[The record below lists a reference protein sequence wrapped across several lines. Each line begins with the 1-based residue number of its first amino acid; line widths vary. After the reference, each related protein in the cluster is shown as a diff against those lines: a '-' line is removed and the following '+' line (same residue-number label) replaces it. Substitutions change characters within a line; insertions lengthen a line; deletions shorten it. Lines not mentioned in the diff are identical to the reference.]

1 MAKIFNHIEGEI
13 RDFIDGQVQISPGY
27 YFSQYKTVKRI
38 SLYLNGKYASGNIDS
53 QGNYKYWY
61 DIITPR
67 INSEIKN
74 IDFDTKDITLES
86 DSDKDDLA
94 LIIANARLKQWLRE
108 KDQSEALN
116 DSVEDGSSWG
126 NVVWK
131 KVKDG
136 YEQCDLINFFVI
148 NPTAR
153 TLDDTAA
160 IERHILTQSQLR
172 AKKGIWDDEAIENVI
187 KGCAD
192 YGFATTEDGVAT
204 NNKKTPYYEIYE
216 RNGEISLA
224 ELHEAQGKAYD
235 FTKED
240 KYVLAKVVVAG
251 IKHNNSAKEGDRYV
265 LFAEEIPEMPYKEYH
280 RGKYQGRW
288 LRLGIAETLFD
299 IQTRANETG
308 NQIARA
314 LEYGAKQVYQSPDEL
329 IYKNLLTDLKRGD
342 IIRTTQL
349 QRVDMKMDDIMNYV
363 NEWNMLMALADKLCN
378 SFEVV
383 TGESSPSG
391 TPFRL
396 AAQQNQNANKLFDF
410 FREKLGI
417 AIKGVFQDWILP
429 DLLKD
434 LKKRDILKITND
446 PDSFKRV
453 NEYAVKSWYTNNLL
467 AIGPHTAEQASML
480 MKAKMQELMVDEE
493 ACVKLYKEL
502 WDNFKPRVSVVIV
515 GENTNKVE
523 ELQTLATFIQMEG
536 DPVRR
541 TALIEMVMAKKGID
555 VAKLPKTPP
564 QPQIQPQTA
573 PVGQGQS
580 AINAMGQRGDQSV

>member
-1 MAKIFNHIEGEI
+1 MAKIFNRVEEEI

-27 YFSQYKTVKRI
+27 YFSQYKTIKRI

-74 IDFDTKDITLES
+74 IDFDTKDIKLES
-86 DSDKDDLA
+86 DSEKDNLA
-94 LIIANARLKQWLRE
+94 LILANARLKQWLRE

-116 DSVEDGSSWG
+116 DSVEDGSAWG

-136 YEQCDLINFFVI
+136 YEQMDLINFFVI
-148 NPTAR
+148 NQTAR
-153 TLDDTAA
+153 TLEDSPV

-172 AKKGIWDDEAIENVI
+172 AKKGIWNDEAVENVI
-187 KGCAD
+187 KSCSD
-192 YGFATTEDGVAT
+192 FGFSSTEDGVKQD
-204 NNKKTPYYEIYE
+204 NKKTPYYEIYE
-216 RNGEISLA
+216 RNGEISEA
-224 ELHEAQGKAYD
+224 ELGEAQGKSFDYNKD
-235 FTKED
+235 D
-240 KYVLAKVVVAG
+240 KYILAKVILAG
-251 IKHNNSAKEGDRYV
+251 IKQGTTDKKGEQFV
-265 LFAEEIPEMPYKEYH
+265 LFAEEISEMPYKEYH

-288 LRLGIAETLFD
+288 LRQGITEILFD

-342 IIRTTQL
+342 IIRTSQL
-349 QRVDMKMDDIMNYV
+349 NRVDMKMDDINNYV
-363 NEWNMLMALADKLCN
+363 SEWNMLMTLADKLCN

-383 TGESSPSG
+383 TGENSPAG

-417 AIKGVFQDWILP
+417 AIKGVFQDWVMP
-429 DLLKD
+429 ELLKD
-434 LKKRDILKITND
+434 LKRKDILKITGD
-446 PDSFKRV
+446 PDYLKRI
-453 NEYAVKSWYTNNLL
+453 NEVAVSAWYLNNQL
-467 AIGPHTAEQASML
+467 AFGPHTADQAQML
-480 MKAKMQELMVDEE
+480 KDAKMQELMSKEE
-493 ACVKLYKEL
+493 IAVKMNKEL
-502 WDNFKPRVSVVIV
+502 WENFKPRVSVVIV
-515 GENTNKVE
+515 GENTNMVE
-523 ELQTLATFIQMEG
+523 DLQTLGTFIQMEG

-541 TALIEMVMAKKGID
+541 TALIELVMAKKGID
-555 VAKLPKTPP
+555 VAKLPKTAL
-564 QPQIQPQTA
+564 QPQIQPQEVST
-573 PVGQGQS
+573 
-580 AINAMGQRGDQSV
+580 NASISMLNQMGKRGEQAV